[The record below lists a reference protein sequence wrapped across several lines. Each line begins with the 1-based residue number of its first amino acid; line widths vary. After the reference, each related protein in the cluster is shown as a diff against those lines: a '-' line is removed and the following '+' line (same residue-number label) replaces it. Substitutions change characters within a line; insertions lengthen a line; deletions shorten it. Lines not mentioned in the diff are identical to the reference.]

1 MKDMISLQKCMSI
14 MIFMIWVWYH
24 GDNFELEGKCIDLMK
39 NAFMVWLCA
48 LNWFMHYLMILG
60 QECEIKIRER
70 SLGWKTQNLAK
81 RRCSLRVNKPI
92 KHKQG
97 LGALMTL
104 TIGVILEWWKS
115 PLNWFGVSYIY
126 KLWYFQFDIYIW
138 WYMYIIYMYLHST
151 WNIMHDLKN
160 VDVWVKMH

>member
-1 MKDMISLQKCMSI
+1 MLLAKNVFVWWKHEKYDFHNLCMKDMISLQKCMSI

-104 TIGVILEWWKS
+104 TIGMMKKPFELIWCEL
-115 PLNWFGVSYIY
+115 YI
-126 KLWYFQFDIYIW
+126 
-138 WYMYIIYMYLHST
+138 
-151 WNIMHDLKN
+151 
-160 VDVWVKMH
+160 